1 MKCVDIILNN
11 EMHNSKILHWT
22 VLVLIKNK
30 KRITWYKCPVA
41 IIWTRLRDY
50 FSKVFTL
57 TAFIKQKH
65 YCFT

>member
-22 VLVLIKNK
+22 VWVLIKNK

-41 IIWTRLRDY
+41 IIWTRLKDLFFKGFY
-50 FSKVFTL
+50 FD
-57 TAFIKQKH
+57 
-65 YCFT
+65 CFH